1 MKKIRWYLECFV
13 TYFKINVLVVMEYKL
28 DFFAINLA
36 SILALLVGVF
46 NIEIIFSHVEAM

>member
-28 DFFAINLA
+28 DFLAINLA
-36 SILALLVGVF
+36 SILRCLWGYSILRS
-46 NIEIIFSHVEAM
+46 FSAMWKR